1 MYLISIL
8 RILAIGIRG
17 SFILVLPY
25 FLTPAEVGLFG
36 LIAALIF
43 FGVLLIGGDFYTYS
57 QRQLTSKK
65 KYSNGFVLKNQF
77 IAHLIL
83 YCILFPVG
91 IIIFPGEIIPID
103 LLIFLIILVLTEHI
117 SSEMNRILLAF
128 QLQNIASYLSFF
140 RVFWIILLIPLMFL
154 SDNLISLKIIFN
166 FWLVNVSISILIY
179 LFVIKKYLSGDKF
192 WEKNVSLSWIF
203 NGFKLIVI
211 YFLSTLVLRSLT
223 VLDRIIFEN
232 NIDLNFLGVYT
243 IYIGLAMGL
252 GLIVDGG
259 IMQYYYPKLIK
270 VADEENSRDKV
281 LVIVKEMIV
290 KTGIVLIFGVMIL
303 LIFTERFL
311 GLFPDPI
318 YIENIEVLWW
328 LLLAA
333 VIFSFMLIPHFV
345 LYAYHLDKQ
354 NLFANSIS
362 LFSFFLT
369 NYFYSPNITI
379 FTMSYSLLVA
389 FSILLS
395 LKIFIAYQKISQNSL
410 LK

>member
-154 SDNLISLKIIFN
+154 SDNLISLKIILN

-192 WEKNVSLSWIF
+192 WEKNVSLSWIL

-223 VLDRIIFEN
+223 VLDRIILEN

-311 GLFPDPI
+311 GLFPDP
-318 YIENIEVLWW
+318 NI
-328 LLLAA
+328 
-333 VIFSFMLIPHFV
+333 
-345 LYAYHLDKQ
+345 
-354 NLFANSIS
+354 
-362 LFSFFLT
+362 
-369 NYFYSPNITI
+369 
-379 FTMSYSLLVA
+379 
-389 FSILLS
+389 
-395 LKIFIAYQKISQNSL
+395 LKI
-410 LK
+410 LKYFGGCF

>member
-1 MYLISIL
+1 MYLISTL

-25 FLTPAEVGLFG
+25 FLTPADVGLFG
-36 LIAALIF
+36 LIAVLIA
-43 FGVLLIGGDFYTYS
+43 FGVMLIGGDFYTYS
-57 QRQLTSKK
+57 QRQLTSEK
-65 KYSNGFVLKNQF
+65 KYSNGFVLKNQL

-91 IIIFPGEIIPID
+91 IIIYPGEIIPIE
-103 LLIFLIILVLTEHI
+103 LLIFLITLVLTEHI
-117 SSEMNRILLAF
+117 SFEMNRILLAF

-140 RVFWIILLIPLMFL
+140 RVFWIILLIPLMFF
-154 SDNLISLKIIFN
+154 SDNLVSLKIILN

-179 LFVIKKYLSGDKF
+179 LFAIRKYLSGDKF
-192 WEKNVSLSWIF
+192 WENNVSLSWIF
-203 NGFKLIVI
+203 NGFKLIII
-211 YFLSTLVLRSLT
+211 YFLSTLILRSLF
-223 VLDRIIFEN
+223 VLDRVILEN
-232 NIDLNFLGVYT
+232 NVDLNLLGVYT
-243 IYIGLAMGL
+243 IYIGLAMVL
-252 GLIVDGG
+252 GLIVDGS
-259 IMQYYYPKLIK
+259 IIQYYYPKLIK
-270 VADEENSRDKV
+270 VVDEENSKDKV
-281 LVIVKEMIV
+281 LAIIKEMII
-290 KTGIVLIFGVMIL
+290 KTGIILILGVTIL
-303 LIFTERFL
+303 LVFTERFL

-318 YIENIEVLWW
+318 YIEYIEVLWW

-333 VIFSFMLIPHFV
+333 VMWSFMLIPHFV

-362 LFSFFLT
+362 FFSFLFTIYL
-369 NYFYSPNITI
+369 YSPNITML
-379 FTMSYSLLVA
+379 TMSHSLLVA